1 MDLIG
6 KEKWDDLEEL
16 ALNDLDTTNAKS
28 NKGYFYLGIA
38 LYKMRYYTQALKAF

>member
-16 ALNDLDTTNAKS
+16 ALDDLDTTNAKS

-38 LYKMRYYTQALKAF
+38 LYKMRYYSQALKAF